1 MHVRMRAATIFGLG
15 AALLLPAGPLSSADA
30 ITTQQQTGSA
40 ATKATG
46 HIPTVVAHMSKAAIH
61 LSVGHR
67 VHAGRTIFTVK
78 TRKGTHTLQLLRLHK
93 GYTMQ
98 QAGADINKAFGGDL
112 AAIRRVDHRITFLG
126 GASARPGRP
135 GEFAVNLRAA
145 KLVLLDQNSNAATNL
160 KVFGKTPS
168 RPQIPVSSG
177 ITTFSYGFGSS
188 MPPLP
193 RSGWTRVSNR
203 SDQPHFVIFQRVAD
217 NTTNRMVR
225 RFVKSGPHGNPPWVL
240 KVNTN
245 VGVISPKVS
254 VVFHYSLPAGK
265 YLLACFW
272 PDDDSGM
279 PHFNMGMW
287 KLITLK

>member
-1 MHVRMRAATIFGLG
+1 MHVRTRAATIFGLG
-15 AALLLPAGPLSSADA
+15 AALLLPAGPLTTADA
-30 ITTQQQTGSA
+30 VTARPAAHVATSA
-40 ATKATG
+40 ASG
-46 HIPTVVAHMSKAAIH
+46 HVPTVVAHMSRSAIH

-67 VHAGRTIFTVK
+67 VHAGRMIFRVM

-126 GASARPGRP
+126 GASTRPGHP
-135 GEFAVNLRAA
+135 GEFAVRLAA
-145 KLVLLDQNSNAATNL
+145 SKLVLLDQNSRAVTRL
-160 KVFGKTPS
+160 KVFGTVRP
-168 RPQIPVSSG
+168 RPQVPASSG

-193 RSGWTRVSNR
+193 HTGWTRVSNR
-203 SDQPHFVIFQRVAD
+203 SDQPHFVILQRVAD
-217 NTTNRMVR
+217 RTTNRMVR
-225 RFVKSGPHGNPPWVL
+225 RLIKSGTHRNPPWIL
-240 KVNTN
+240 KANTD

-254 VVFHYSLPAGK
+254 VTFHYNLPTGK

-272 PDDDSGM
+272 PDDESGM

>member
-1 MHVRMRAATIFGLG
+1 MHVRIRAATILGLG

-30 ITTQQQTGSA
+30 VTAHVQPRA
-40 ATKATG
+40 ATAAATG
-46 HIPTVVAHMSKAAIH
+46 HVPTVVVHMSNSAIH

-67 VHAGRTIFTVK
+67 VHAGRMIFQVK

-126 GASARPGRP
+126 GASARPGKP
-135 GEFAVNLRAA
+135 GEFAVKLRAA
-145 KLVLLDQNSNAATNL
+145 QLVLLDQNSNAVAKL
-160 KVFGKTPS
+160 KVFGTPPA
-168 RPQIPVSSG
+168 RPRIPVSSG

-193 RSGWTRVSNR
+193 RSGWTHVSNR
-203 SDQPHFVIFQRVAD
+203 SDQPHFVILQRVAD

-225 RFVKSGPHGNPPWVL
+225 RLIKSGSHRNPPWIL
-240 KVNTN
+240 KANTD
-245 VGVISPKVS
+245 VGVISPKVA
-254 VVFHYSLPAGK
+254 VDFHYSLPAGK

-287 KLITLK
+287 KLITLE